1 MKNAIMRPKNFNMP
15 KSENLFKS
23 KWIIINGQKISI
35 IFFNLEKNLRFIDRD
50 YAMAL
55 MTEWEPRKR
64 EEKFG
69 TFLNNCHLTI
79 NRNYV

>member
-1 MKNAIMRPKNFNMP
+1 MGKNCN
-15 KSENLFKS
+15 
-23 KWIIINGQKISI
+23 
-35 IFFNLEKNLRFIDRD
+35 IFFNLEKNLRSIDRD